1 MQTALILANIG
12 KYIDLQ
18 AEEAAFFVSLLKEKQ
33 VKRKEHL
40 LREGEICFYSI
51 FVNAGCLCSYARDKN
66 GSEHILQFAP
76 TGSWITDMYSMS
88 TRQPGE
94 LNMEAVIDSKVL
106 LLHVDDREKLMLKVP
121 KFERFFRINAED
133 SLIIFYQRLL
143 ENLCL
148 PARDRYLLF
157 CKRYPTLIKQITQKQ
172 IAAYIGI
179 TPEFLGE
186 MQAEMLRKP

>member
-1 MQTALILANIG
+1 
-12 KYIDLQ
+12 
-18 AEEAAFFVSLLKEKQ
+18 
-33 VKRKEHL
+33 
-40 LREGEICFYSI
+40 
-51 FVNAGCLCSYARDKN
+51 
-66 GSEHILQFAP
+66 
-76 TGSWITDMYSMS
+76 MS

-121 KFERFFRINAED
+121 KFERFFRISAED

-143 ENLCL
+143 ENLRL